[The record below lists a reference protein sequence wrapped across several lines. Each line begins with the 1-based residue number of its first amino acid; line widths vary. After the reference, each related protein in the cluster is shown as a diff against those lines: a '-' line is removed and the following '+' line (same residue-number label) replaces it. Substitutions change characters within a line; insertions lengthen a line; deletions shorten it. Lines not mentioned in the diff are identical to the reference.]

1 MTEEE
6 ANSSPGGSGRTYPDG
21 HEVVPDDVVSMAVG
35 PPSGSLRRTG
45 HRSER
50 TLHPAQTPLSVTKW
64 RGRSYQRR
72 SSGDPRPRCETR
84 ENKLYFRPTG
94 MIRATRRVAPLGALT
109 LLLGSALSVVA
120 FAMPSADAA
129 TPVTLFSSSTPGYS
143 SSGITVPANI
153 CFVSITASGGGGGV
167 SINEAGG
174 TGATVA
180 ASVAVTPGDALSVL
194 VGGVGGA
201 PSGPA
206 GGPGGVGGGG
216 GGSVT
221 SGGGGGAS
229 VVTTAAGTP
238 LVVAGGGGG
247 GGAGGAVGKAGTLG
261 DRGGSGYESAG
272 GSPSGAGGSASIGG
286 GGGGVTT
293 GGTGP
298 NGDNG
303 GGGDVTGTIG
313 GGGGATGGPGTSG
326 ATGTGQG
333 GPGGVN
339 EGSAGSTGGNGG
351 TGTGSGGDGA
361 NANTGP
367 LTVPYEGTTNGGGG
381 AGGIGFGGGGGGVGA
396 GSGDGGGG
404 GGAGYGGGGQGAG
417 GSSVCDPLGHPGHFV
432 VGQCWERL
440 GEHHL

>member
-1 MTEEE
+1 MTDEE
-6 ANSSPGGSGRTYPDG
+6 ANSLTGGSGRPYPDG
-21 HEVVPDDVVSMAVG
+21 HEVVSDDVVSN
-35 PPSGSLRRTG
+35 RRLDHLVDRSDGTG
-45 HRSER
+45 HRSET
-50 TLHPAQTPLSVTKW
+50 TLHPAQTPLAVTKW
-64 RGRSYQRR
+64 RGRHRQRR
-72 SSGDPRPRCETR
+72 SSGDPRPSRRCETR
-84 ENKLYFRPTG
+84 ENKLYFRPAG
-94 MIRATRRVAPLGALT
+94 MIEATRRVAPLGALT

-129 TPVTLFSSSTPGYS
+129 APVTLFSSSTPGYS
-143 SSGITVPANI
+143 SGITVPADI
-153 CFVSITASGGGGGV
+153 CFVSITASGGGGGI

-229 VVTTAAGTP
+229 VVTSGAGTP

-247 GGAGGAVGKAGTLG
+247 GGAGGAVGNAGTLG
-261 DRGGSGYESAG
+261 NSGGSGYESAG

-303 GGGDVTGTIG
+303 GGGGVTGTIG
-313 GGGGATGGPGTSG
+313 GGGGETGGPGTSG
-326 ATGTGQG
+326 ATERAKAARAVSMKARRVRGAAVAER
-333 GPGGVN
+333 GP
-339 EGSAGSTGGNGG
+339 A
-351 TGTGSGGDGA
+351 
-361 NANTGP
+361 
-367 LTVPYEGTTNGGGG
+367 
-381 AGGIGFGGGGGGVGA
+381 
-396 GSGDGGGG
+396 
-404 GGAGYGGGGQGAG
+404 QGAMG
-417 GSSVCDPLGHPGHFV
+417 RTPTRDLS
-432 VGQCWERL
+432 R
-440 GEHHL
+440 